1 MRSILVTFAAALVLV
16 GCGKEPQSPENS
28 STEPVAIEPVQSA
41 PPPAEAMPVEPVA
54 KVETAPDEPV
64 AEPEP
69 APEEPIA
76 EANRALLNAAASGNL
91 EAIEQQLAAGADVN
105 AKDED
110 GLTAMDRFR
119 DEDTAALLR
128 KHGGKTRRELKAEGK

>member
-1 MRSILVTFAAALVLV
+1 MKLVVAPFAAAFILV
-16 GCGKEPQSPENS
+16 GCGEAPQSQEKT

-41 PPPAEAMPVEPVA
+41 PPPVEPQ
-54 KVETAPDEPV
+54 PIEPV
-64 AEPEP
+64 AEVQPKAVEQ

-76 EANRALLNAAASGNL
+76 EANRALMNAATSGNL

-110 GLTAMDRFR
+110 GLTAMDRFK
-119 DEDTAALLR
+119 DEYTAALLR
-128 KHGGKTRRELKAEGK
+128 KHGGKTRRELEAEGN

>member
-1 MRSILVTFAAALVLV
+1 MKLVVAPFAAAIILV
-16 GCGKEPQSPENS
+16 GCGEAPQPPENT

-41 PPPAEAMPVEPVA
+41 PPPVEP
-54 KVETAPDEPV
+54 PPIEPV
-64 AEPEP
+64 AEVQPKAVEP

-76 EANRALLNAAASGNL
+76 EANRALMNAATSGNL

-128 KHGGKTRRELKAEGK
+128 KHGGKTRRELQAEGK